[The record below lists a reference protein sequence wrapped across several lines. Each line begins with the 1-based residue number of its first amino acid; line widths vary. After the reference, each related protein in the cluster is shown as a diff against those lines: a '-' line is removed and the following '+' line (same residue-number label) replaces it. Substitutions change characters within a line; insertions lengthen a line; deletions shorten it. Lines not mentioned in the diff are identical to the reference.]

1 MAGSF
6 CQGRMNRLVY
16 VLSAIWIERAPML
29 RTRLSEAL
37 KDSMRAKNECV
48 THTVRLMLAA
58 LKDRDIAARPK
69 GITAIPDDEIL
80 QMFNSMIKQRRE
92 SIEMFTNGNR
102 PELAKQ
108 EQEEI
113 DIIQTFM
120 PEQMGEAEVVAAV
133 KDAVA
138 QTGAASVKDMGKVMG
153 VLKEKYA
160 GRMDFSRV
168 SGIVKQTLG

>member
-1 MAGSF
+1 
-6 CQGRMNRLVY
+6 
-16 VLSAIWIERAPML
+16 ML

-37 KDSMRAKNECV
+37 KDSLRAKNERL
-48 THTVRLMLAA
+48 TGTVRLIISA

-69 GITAIPDDEIL
+69 GIAAIPDDEIL
-80 QMFNSMIKQRRE
+80 QMMNSMIKQRRE
-92 SIEMFTNGNR
+92 SIEMFQKGNR
-102 PELAKQ
+102 PELAQQ

-113 DIIQTFM
+113 YIILSFM
-120 PEQMGEAEVVAAV
+120 PKQMDDAEVAAAV

-138 QTGAASVKDMGKVMG
+138 QTGAASVKDMGKVMA

-168 SGIVKQTLG
+168 SGAVKQVLG